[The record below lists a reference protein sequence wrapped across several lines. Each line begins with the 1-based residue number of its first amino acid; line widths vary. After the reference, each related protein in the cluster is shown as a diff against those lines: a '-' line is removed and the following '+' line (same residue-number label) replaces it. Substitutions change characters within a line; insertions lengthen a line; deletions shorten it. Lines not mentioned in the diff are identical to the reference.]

1 MHQSKI
7 RYISMTMKNY
17 DLGLLI
23 TLFGSVES
31 ISNDKMNIAY
41 FERVLY
47 IMKEYLSVIFSIP
60 IKISSRCRNV
70 QKKFQQFSILISC

>member
-7 RYISMTMKNY
+7 RHISMTMKNY

-31 ISNDKMNIAY
+31 ISNDKMNIA
-41 FERVLY
+41 
-47 IMKEYLSVIFSIP
+47 
-60 IKISSRCRNV
+60 
-70 QKKFQQFSILISC
+70 